1 MKKIQQLPPVKIHN
15 FLMKTPKRSVVN
27 GYICNQQESSSL
39 TMAPTISKE
48 KSTPNTIK
56 TPVKIKKEKSQNK
69 RIHKWKD
76 SFLVTYKW
84 LRKIEGKLFCVCCC
98 KFPQYHKSMELAK
111 WFSGNT
117 DGFQEETFKRH
128 AKYHVSEKHK
138 KCHEAW
144 DKMGLAPIVNTSIP
158 ETTQWENKSRK
169 QWTVCKF
176 FCRQLG
182 VYGGH
187 SRWNIWNHLAK
198 L

>member
-1 MKKIQQLPPVKIHN
+1 
-15 FLMKTPKRSVVN
+15 MKTPKRSVVN
-27 GYICNQQESSSL
+27 GHICNQQESSSL

-48 KSTPNTIK
+48 KYTPNTIK

-169 QWTVCKF
+169 QWTVCNF

-187 SRWNIWNHLAK
+187 SRWNIWTHIAK